1 MEFPDREGKPWFA
14 VERYIFGNDMYGVGF
29 TKHNT
34 NAGFVDEDL
43 HRVTPQVFSAF
54 SFSSGSVERLSFR

>member
-1 MEFPDREGKPWFA
+1 
-14 VERYIFGNDMYGVGF
+14 MYGVGF

-43 HRVTPQVFSAF
+43 HRITPQVRSNISN
-54 SFSSGSVERLSFR
+54 SFGFIVIRMIINVLTEVGIARWYLSIEYPYYI

>member
-1 MEFPDREGKPWFA
+1 
-14 VERYIFGNDMYGVGF
+14 MYGVGF

-43 HRVTPQVFSAF
+43 HRITPQRVYDAF
-54 SFSSGSVERLSFR
+54 QRALLLEEFLPASEHA